1 MFEEFW
7 ENLVETVTSRTFI
20 IIVVLICAGGILIN
34 RVFDLQIVHGEEYL
48 DSFKMKIMRERTIKG
63 SRGCI
68 YDRNGNLLAYNE
80 LAHSVT
86 IEDVYEIGRASCRE
100 RV

>member
-34 RVFDLQIVHGEEYL
+34 RVFDLQIVHGEEYHEGH
-48 DSFKMKIMRERTIKG
+48 R
-63 SRGCI
+63 
-68 YDRNGNLLAYNE
+68 
-80 LAHSVT
+80 
-86 IEDVYEIGRASCRE
+86 
-100 RV
+100 